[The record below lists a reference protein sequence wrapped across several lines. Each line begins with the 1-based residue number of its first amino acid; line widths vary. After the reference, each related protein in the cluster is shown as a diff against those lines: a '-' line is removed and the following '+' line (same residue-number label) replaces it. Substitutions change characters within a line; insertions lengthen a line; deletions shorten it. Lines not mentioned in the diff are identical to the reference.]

1 MPYSEYLRRRA
12 LVLHSRGLTAR
23 AIVDSLADEGLR
35 ATPQG
40 IAKFLR
46 RVQDTGTL
54 ERQPGSGRPSSVTP
68 LIQGLVESQ
77 MRRDDETTAVQ
88 LHALLRRHGHIF
100 FSFDNPPQPFGP
112 GLDVQRQCVL
122 PDDSSAEQGEAFGL
136 RQGVSARGGWRFR
149 GRGVDRR
156 NIDTARDTPSVLLP
170 ETGRA
175 PQPQAQVSAS
185 DIT

>member
-88 LHALLRRHGHIF
+88 LHALLRRHGHNI
-100 FSFDNPPQPFGP
+100 SPSTI
-112 GLDVQRQCVL
+112 LR
-122 PDDSSAEQGEAFGL
+122 SRSAL
-136 RQGVSARGGWRFR
+136 GWTFR
-149 GRGVDRR
+149 GSAYCQMIRQPNKEKRLAFAREYLHEADGGFADVVWTDETSIQLETHRR
-156 NIDTARDTPSVLLP
+156 FCCRKRESASGTSP
-170 ETGRA
+170 
-175 PQPQAQVSAS
+175 SAS